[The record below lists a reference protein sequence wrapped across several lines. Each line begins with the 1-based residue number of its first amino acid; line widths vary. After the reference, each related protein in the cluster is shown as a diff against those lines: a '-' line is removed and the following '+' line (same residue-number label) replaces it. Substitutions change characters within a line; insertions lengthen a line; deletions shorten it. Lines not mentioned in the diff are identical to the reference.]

1 MSRLPSRYHKQTMEV
16 IRILGHGMTVKWAH
30 GGVIG
35 GCKVIREKSIEPF
48 LIVDSKNQESVDSKD
63 NDDKD
68 FELHP
73 V

>member
-1 MSRLPSRYHKQTMEV
+1 MQSDQR
-16 IRILGHGMTVKWAH
+16 
-30 GGVIG
+30 
-35 GCKVIREKSIEPF
+35 KVIEPF